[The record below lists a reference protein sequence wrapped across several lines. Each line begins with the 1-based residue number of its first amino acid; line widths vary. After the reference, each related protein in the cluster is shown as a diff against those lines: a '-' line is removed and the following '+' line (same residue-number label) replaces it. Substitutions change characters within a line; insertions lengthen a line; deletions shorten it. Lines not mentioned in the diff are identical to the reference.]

1 MKHLIGAALIS
12 ALATLPVAADE
23 VTETLQ
29 SAMDAYADGDFQY
42 ALEELD
48 YARQLML
55 SQKTDALSGFLP
67 AAPDGW
73 TRTLNSEM
81 SAGMAMLGGGI
92 GAEAEYSDGTDS
104 FTITMMA
111 DNPMVAGM
119 AGMIGNASLMGIK
132 MERVGRQKFMNQD
145 GELSGMI
152 DNRILVQASGGDVD
166 TMLALL
172 GEIDFRA
179 LRNFNK

>member
-1 MKHLIGAALIS
+1 MKYLITTAVIS
-12 ALATLPVAADE
+12 VLSVLPAAADE
-23 VTETLQ
+23 VTDTLQ
-29 SAMDAYADGDFQY
+29 SAMDAYTEGDLRY

-48 YARQLML
+48 YARQLMQ
-55 SQKTDALSGFLP
+55 SQKTDALSRFLP
-67 AAPDGW
+67 AAPNGW

-81 SAGMAMLGGGI
+81 GAGLAMLGGGV
-92 GAEAEYSDGTDS
+92 GAEAGYSNGNDS
-104 FTITMMA
+104 FTLTMMA
-111 DNPMVAGM
+111 DNPMVAGV

-152 DNRILVQASGGDVD
+152 DNRILIQATGGDVD

-179 LRNFNK
+179 LQNFNQ

>member
-1 MKHLIGAALIS
+1 MKHLITTAVIS
-12 ALATLPVAADE
+12 ALFLLPAAADE
-23 VTETLQ
+23 VTDTLQ
-29 SAMDAYADGDFQY
+29 SAMDAYADGDLRY

-55 SQKTDALSGFLP
+55 SQKTDALSSFLP
-67 AAPDGW
+67 PAPEGW

-81 SAGMAMLGGGI
+81 GAGLAMLGGGI
-92 GAEAEYSDGTDS
+92 GAEAEYSDGNNS
-104 FTITMMA
+104 FTLTMMA

-145 GELSGMI
+145 GELSGMV
-152 DNRILVQASGGDVD
+152 DNRILVQATGGDVD

-172 GEIDFRA
+172 GEIDFRT
-179 LRNFNK
+179 LRNFNQ